1 MTDQNDVHLYKD
13 EHIKDGRVHSQRIMQ
28 HWDGVLSTSST
39 SGSLLI
45 FYISLSILYTVWAGQ
60 SSSVPS
66 FWLEITKATP
76 EKNRQR
82 KKWCKVS
89 GNKYQQQFYG
99 IIIIIIVIIIII
111 ILTEED
117 APYASLQ
124 QYNSS
129 HGMWNLQLIT
139 VMWMSENICKTKVN
153 VDFEGDAL
161 GPINTFWFTKDIK
174 AKIAFLRQTVF

>member
-1 MTDQNDVHLYKD
+1 MYTCTRMSISKMV
-13 EHIKDGRVHSQRIMQ
+13 E
-28 HWDGVLSTSST
+28 STRR
-39 SGSLLI
+39 GSCNTGMECWAPPQPRGH
-45 FYISLSILYTVWAGQ
+45 FWYFTSLSAFCTQIWAGQ

-99 IIIIIIVIIIII
+99 IIIIIIIIVIIIII